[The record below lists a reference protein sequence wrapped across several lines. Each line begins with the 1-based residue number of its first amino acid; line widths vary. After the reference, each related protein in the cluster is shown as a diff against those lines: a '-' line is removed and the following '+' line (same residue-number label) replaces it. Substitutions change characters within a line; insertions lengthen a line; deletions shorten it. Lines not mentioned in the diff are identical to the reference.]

1 MRPTKNQIRYQLH
14 DYENATARTQQ
25 KTKELQQAIKA
36 KEAQRKMKLVLFTV
50 HDSKTEAFIQPYYAL
65 TVAAGL
71 RMFETAAND
80 DNQNFHR
87 HAGDY
92 CLFELG
98 TFDQD
103 TATFDLHSTPI
114 NHGLALSHLHNPV
127 LANAHADG
135 DPGEDAEGNS
145 PGNSGKPPTYLH
157 HPNNTSFEEAI
168 AKDPDDGRKQT

>member
-1 MRPTKNQIRYQLH
+1 MRAIKNQIRYEIIDKQNTEARLTQKAKQLQL
-14 DYENATARTQQ
+14 AV
-25 KTKELQQAIKA
+25 KA
-36 KEAQRKMKLVLFTV
+36 KEKQRHMRLVLFTV

-92 CLFELG
+92 TLFELG

-103 TATFDLHSTPI
+103 SAKFDLHHTPI
-114 NHGLALSHLHNPV
+114 NHGLALQHLHEPV

-135 DPGEDAEGNS
+135 GESKDAEGNLLS
-145 PGNSGKPPTYLH
+145 EGKNHTTQQH

-168 AKDPDDGRKQT
+168 AKE